1 VNVIVVGAGKV
12 GYYLAKT
19 LVESGHLVALVDK
32 NPESCR
38 WPPSISQ
45 LS

>member
-1 VNVIVVGAGKV
+1 MNVIVVWC
-12 GYYLAKT
+12 YLAKT